1 MPIPKNRYNKAL
13 LPSLGIGAF
22 LFYADEE
29 NMTAEKED
37 KRDWSNVWKNP
48 FVIAWLV
55 ILTIVLAVNFFMVSM
70 AIVTNPGLVV
80 DDFYE
85 QGKNMDKIL
94 AEQKRMEQL
103 GWKLNIDMPILSEG
117 KAQKVTL
124 KVLDDNDQAMNVDSA
139 ILYFYR
145 PSNRDLDGEQPLTS
159 SGINGVYQT
168 DFSLPLKG
176 KWDLVMEITKGEE
189 VFNVGR
195 SIMVQDPE

>member
-1 MPIPKNRYNKAL
+1 
-13 LPSLGIGAF
+13 
-22 LFYADEE
+22 
-29 NMTAEKED
+29 MTAD
-37 KRDWSNVWKNP
+37 KQDNRDWSNVWKNP

-103 GWKLNIDMPILSEG
+103 GWQLDIDLPILSEG
-117 KAQKVTL
+117 KAQTVTL
-124 KVLDDNDQAMNVDSA
+124 KVLDKDNQPMAVDSA
-139 ILYFYR
+139 ILYYYR
-145 PSNRDLDGEQPLTS
+145 PSDRDLDGEQALTAVEPAGS
-159 SGINGVYQT
+159 YQT

-176 KWDLVMEITKGEE
+176 KWDLVMEITKGDD
-189 VFNVGR
+189 VYNIGR